1 MIGYSMKFFIFFF
14 QSFYNMDGFLNAWF
28 KYIYLLEATHQ
39 PLATGKVTVVF
50 LVSSRADETDVSAFQ
65 IGFQHV
71 GCIHGTVSC
80 TSGTYQIV
88 YLVDI
93 DDGTSFITNT
103 FHNVF
108 QAFFKVTPVLR
119 TCQ

>member
-1 MIGYSMKFFIFFF
+1 
-14 QSFYNMDGFLNAWF
+14 MDGFLNARF
-28 KYIYLLEATHQ
+28 MYIYLLEAAHQ
-39 PLATGKVTVVF
+39 PLAAGKVTVVF
-50 LVSSRADETDVSAFQ
+50 LVSSRTDETDVSAFQ
-65 IGFQHV
+65 IRFQHI
-71 GCIHGTVSC
+71 GCIHGAVSC

-93 DDGTSFITNT
+93 DNGTSFITNT
-103 FHNVF
+103 FHNGF

>member
-1 MIGYSMKFFIFFF
+1 
-14 QSFYNMDGFLNAWF
+14 MDGFLNAWF

-39 PLATGKVTVVF
+39 PLAAGKVTVVF

-65 IGFQHV
+65 IRFQHI

-103 FHNVF
+103 FHNGF
-108 QAFFKVTPVLR
+108 QTFFKVTPVLR

>member
-39 PLATGKVTVVF
+39 PLAAGKVTVVF

-65 IGFQHV
+65 IRFQHV

-93 DDGTSFITNT
+93 DDGTSFITDT
-103 FHNVF
+103 FHNGF

>member
-1 MIGYSMKFFIFFF
+1 
-14 QSFYNMDGFLNAWF
+14 MDGFLNARF
-28 KYIYLLEATHQ
+28 MYIYLLEAAHQ
-39 PLATGKVTVVF
+39 PLAAGKVTVVF
-50 LVSSRADETDVSAFQ
+50 LVSSRTDETDVSAFQ
-65 IGFQHV
+65 IRFQHI
-71 GCIHGTVSC
+71 GCIHGAVSC

-93 DDGTSFITNT
+93 DDSTSFITNT
-103 FHNVF
+103 FHNGF